1 MAPEAHQIELAMAEK
16 KSRASDWFRALRDDI
31 CAAFE
36 AIEDL
41 AATPQK
47 PAGRFERKSWDRDGG
62 GGGEM
67 SLMRGQV
74 FEKVGVNIS
83 TVFGAFSDDF
93 KTQVRGAET
102 DGSFWASG
110 QYLPDCGS
118 WHISPAGSVQPHENR
133 SVAPRQLHPC

>member
-16 KSRASDWFRALRDDI
+16 KSLSSEWFRVLRDDI

-36 AIEDL
+36 GIEDL
-41 AATPQK
+41 VSTPQK
-47 PAGRFERKSWDRDGG
+47 SAGRFERKCWDRDGG

-83 TVFGAFSDDF
+83 TVFGTIPDDF
-93 KTQVRGAET
+93 KSQVRGAEN

-110 QYLPDCGS
+110 ISLS
-118 WHISPAGSVQPHENR
+118 LIHI
-133 SVAPRQLHPC
+133 